1 MWYYQLIMIALVL
14 SFWLT
19 MLWNLSKH
27 WYFYSKQRLIKKCQ
41 IKYSC
46 ISYGLNSRLCEQLN
60 KISPVPFAVAL
71 TTSTTVTTS
80 YKQTYFLNPLVGMS
94 KRIFPLKAQI
104 RFDVLFIHSIG
115 EKVKSCSAIK
125 PH

>member
-1 MWYYQLIMIALVL
+1 M
-14 SFWLT
+14 
-19 MLWNLSKH
+19 
-27 WYFYSKQRLIKKCQ
+27 IKKCQ

-46 ISYGLNSRLCEQLN
+46 IFYDLNYRLCEQLN

-80 YKQTYFLNPLVGMS
+80 YKQTYFLNALVGMS
-94 KRIFPLKAQI
+94 KHVFPWKAQI
-104 RFDVLFIHSIG
+104 RFDVLFIDSIG